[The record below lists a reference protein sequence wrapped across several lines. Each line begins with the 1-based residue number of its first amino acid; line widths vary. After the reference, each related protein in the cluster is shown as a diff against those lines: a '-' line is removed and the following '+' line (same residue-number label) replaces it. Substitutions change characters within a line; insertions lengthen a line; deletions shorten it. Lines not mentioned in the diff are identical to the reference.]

1 MGLRNVYV
9 YVKVN
14 AIIVRNIFLRN
25 VLPYAIRPFTF
36 LLFRLSQ
43 VLGIIYPFDLD
54 IILEEVRLRP
64 LFWIRAEFFGKLV
77 ALLL

>member
-43 VLGIIYPFDLD
+43 MHLMRHLLFVLHYDLD
-54 IILEEVRLRP
+54 EMLTMITFPVCSSEVYT
-64 LFWIRAEFFGKLV
+64 ALV
-77 ALLL
+77 Q